1 MHFPAMRRE
10 ELLAFTTF
18 DSEAIGVAHG
28 AFNLPRQPTAQERP
42 RCTCEARVLC
52 FLPPASRPKL

>member
-1 MHFPAMRRE
+1 MRRE

-28 AFNLPRQPTAQERP
+28 AFNLPGQPTARERP

-52 FLPPASRPKL
+52 FLPSTSSPKL